1 MTGEQ
6 SAAEIEDPA
15 ATKIDLHHP
24 LYLQASDSPGL
35 VIILI
40 KLTGPENYSL
50 WSKSMELAR
59 RGKGKLGFVD
69 GNYTNIKFKGELEEV
84 WEKCKT
90 IVL

>member
-50 WSKSMELAR
+50 WSKSMKLAL
-59 RGKGKLGFVD
+59 RGKVKLGFVD